1 MGIFFFFFFGCYY
14 VYCFGSEAGVYTKLQ
29 WNLSTKTTIERV
41 GERER
46 ERETNPNKW
55 IKFRIYRLKQY
66 YGVLPWGRICSL
78 IFLFVKLLVV
88 PVSQLIV

>member
-46 ERETNPNKW
+46 EREKERRIQTNGLNFGY
-55 IKFRIYRLKQY
+55 IVLNNTTGFCH
-66 YGVLPWGRICSL
+66 GVEY
-78 IFLFVKLLVV
+78 VV
-88 PVSQLIV
+88 